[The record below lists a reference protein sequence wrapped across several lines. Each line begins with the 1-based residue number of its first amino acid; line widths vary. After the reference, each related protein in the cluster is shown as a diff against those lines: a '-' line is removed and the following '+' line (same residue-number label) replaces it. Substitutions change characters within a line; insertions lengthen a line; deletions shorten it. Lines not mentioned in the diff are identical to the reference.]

1 MRQQGRQPLAQRMCA
16 LFARIF
22 LYRSQQADTGAAQAV
37 QVSGLA
43 QLGAQCL
50 GQGLMAVGKQALA
63 HIE

>member
-1 MRQQGRQPLAQRMCA
+1 MCA

-22 LYRSQQADTGAAQAV
+22 LYRSQQADAGAAQAV